1 MFAMA
6 LDFFDYVVIM
16 IIVSAFGAGATAV
29 FSAQDKARLARLE
42 SKVDL
47 LLEHAGLEL
56 DAKAALPEDVRKA
69 LQDDDETST

>member
-1 MFAMA
+1 MLAMT
-6 LDFFDYVVIM
+6 LGFLDYVVIAV
-16 IIVSAFGAGATAV
+16 IVSAFGAGAAAV

-56 DAKAALPEDVRKA
+56 DADAPLPEDVRKA
-69 LQDDDETST
+69 LDEENESST

>member
-6 LDFFDYVVIM
+6 LDLFDYVVIAV
-16 IIVSAFGAGATAV
+16 IVSAFGAGAAAV

-47 LLEHAGLEL
+47 LLKHAGLEV
-56 DAKAALPEDVRKA
+56 DANAALPEDVRKA
-69 LQDDDETST
+69 LHEEDESST